1 MAHNYARD
9 ERAALCDLLAEGGPD
24 RPTLCT
30 GWRTRDLAAHLL
42 VRERRPLAAPGIVLP
57 PLAGYTERVRRRLA
71 ERPYPE
77 LVARLR
83 RPPRWSP
90 VALAPVD
97 RAVNTLELFIHHE
110 DARRGEPGWQPRELP
125 PGLAAA
131 LWARVRP
138 YAKLRL
144 RRFPAPVIVHAPGH
158 GEVRTGSGDRAGG
171 GDGGEPV
178 RLTADP
184 GELALFLTGRQAAAR
199 VTLTG
204 PEPLTGK
211 LAAARLGL

>member
-9 ERAALCDLLAEGGPD
+9 ERVELCELFDRLGPD
-24 RPTLCT
+24 QPTLCA
-30 GWRTRDLAAHLL
+30 GWLTRDLAAHL
-42 VRERRPLAAPGIVLP
+42 VARERRPLSAPGIVLP

-71 ERPYPE
+71 QRPFPE
-77 LVARLR
+77 LVATLR

-90 VALAPVD
+90 VGLDPVD
-97 RAVNTLELFIHHE
+97 RAVNTFELFLHHE
-110 DARRGEPGWQPRELP
+110 DTRRGQPGWQPRELP

-131 LWARVRP
+131 LWARLRP

-144 RRFPAPVIVHAPGH
+144 RRFPAALTVQAPGH
-158 GEVRTGSGDRAGG
+158 GELRTGRSGETGET
-171 GDGGEPV
+171 GDPV
-178 RLTADP
+178 RLAADP

-204 PEPLTGK
+204 PERLTGK
-211 LAAARLGL
+211 LATARLGL